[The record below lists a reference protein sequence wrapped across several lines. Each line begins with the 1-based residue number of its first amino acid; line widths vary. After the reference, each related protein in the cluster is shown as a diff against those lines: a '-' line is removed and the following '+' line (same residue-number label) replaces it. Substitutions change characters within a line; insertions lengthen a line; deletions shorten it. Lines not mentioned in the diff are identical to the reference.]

1 MKAYLDYLQYVLS
14 NGVRTKNRT
23 GIDTIACSGYMLVH
37 DMKDGFPL
45 LTTKKMGIRN
55 IASELEMFIKGI
67 TSKKFLQDRKNH
79 IWDEWCNPKKVPYGN
94 DEETKAKMTAE
105 DDLGPIYG
113 AQWVNFN
120 GDSEKGNQLKNVIE
134 TIKKDPTSRRLI
146 VSAWNPLQLDQ
157 MALPPCH
164 LGFEL
169 LCYPEQG
176 TMDLIW
182 AQRSVDSG
190 LGLPYDLA
198 SYALLLTLICKETGY
213 RPGKIFGMLGNCHIY
228 LNQLDAIKEQLTR
241 TPHKLPTIEITNF
254 TSIWNFYYKDV
265 KLIGYNSEPR
275 LDMPIAV

>member
-1 MKAYLDYLQYVLS
+1 MKAYLDYLQYVLD
-14 NGVRTKNRT
+14 NGVKTKNRT

-94 DEETKAKMTAE
+94 DEETKAKMAAE

-176 TMDLIW
+176 TMDIIW
-182 AQRSVDSG
+182 AQRSCDSF
-190 LGLPYDLA
+190 LGVPYDLA
-198 SYALLLTLICKETGY
+198 SYALLLTLICKETDY
-213 RPGKIFGMLGNCHIY
+213 KPGKVLGMLGNCHIY
-228 LNQLDAIKEQLTR
+228 ENHLDVVKEQLTR
-241 TPHKLPTIEITNF
+241 TPHKLPTIEIENF
-254 TSIWNFYYKDV
+254 TSIWDWKYSDV
-265 KLIGYNSEPR
+265 KLLNYESEGK
-275 LDMPIAV
+275 LVGAIAV

>member
-1 MKAYLDYLQYVLS
+1 MKAYLDYLQYVLD
-14 NGVRTKNRT
+14 NGVKTKNRT

-94 DEETKAKMTAE
+94 DEETKAKMAAE

-120 GDSEKGNQLKNVIE
+120 GDSEKGNQLKSVIE

-176 TMDLIW
+176 TMDIIW
-182 AQRSVDSG
+182 AQRSCDSF
-190 LGLPYDLA
+190 LGVPYDLA

-213 RPGKIFGMLGNCHIY
+213 KPGKVLGMLGNCHIY
-228 LNQLDAIKEQLTR
+228 ENHLDVVKEQLTR
-241 TPHKLPTIEITNF
+241 TPHKLPTIEIENF
-254 TSIWNFYYKDV
+254 TSIWDWKYSDV
-265 KLIGYNSEPR
+265 KLLNYESEGK
-275 LDMPIAV
+275 LVGAIAV